1 MPGGPGLG
9 TGDKAENKTAS
20 PCPWGAHGAEKEAK
34 QTPNQEMTMQG
45 DEGCAKGA
53 LGGGGR
59 SGGTEGGLAQPW
71 QEPLWLF
78 SSLLSTEPRPCW
90 GQECVLTERQR
101 R

>member
-59 SGGTEGGLAQPW
+59 LRGHRGGPSPALAGGTVA
-71 QEPLWLF
+71 
-78 SSLLSTEPRPCW
+78 LL
-90 GQECVLTERQR
+90 LTAEHRAPSMLGSR
-101 R
+101 VCAD